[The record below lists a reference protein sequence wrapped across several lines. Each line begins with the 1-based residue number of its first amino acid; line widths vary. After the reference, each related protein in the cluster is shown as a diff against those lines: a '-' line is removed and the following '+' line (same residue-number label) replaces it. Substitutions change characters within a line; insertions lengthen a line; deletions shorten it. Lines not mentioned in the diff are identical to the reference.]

1 MSDEKAAKAE
11 REKKLRECQKAIG
24 HRFTDRTLLELA
36 LTHSSL
42 KDPWTESNERLEF
55 LGDSVIGL
63 AVSEHLFC
71 THADYPEGE
80 LTRIKSIVV
89 SKSALARVGRTL
101 DIRQFLRVGKG
112 IRKRRSIPPSLIA
125 NTVEA
130 LVGAVYLDAGFE
142 VARAMVLSHLQ
153 ELLGKVTKR
162 RDVRN
167 YKAALQ
173 QSVQRQ
179 FGTTPQYRVLETV
192 GPDHKKEFVIEA
204 LVAKRAFP
212 SAKGSTKKQAE
223 QRAAKE
229 ALRALKQEHGS
240 QPA

>member
-11 REKKLRECQKAIG
+11 REKKLRECQKVIG
-24 HRFTDRTLLELA
+24 HKFTDRSLLELA

-71 THADYPEGE
+71 AHADFPEGE

-89 SKSALARVGRTL
+89 SRNALAQVGKNL
-101 DIRQFLRVGKG
+101 EIRQFLRVGKG
-112 IRKRRSIPPSLIA
+112 IRKRRTIPPSLIA
-125 NTVEA
+125 NTVES

-142 VARAMVLSHLQ
+142 VARTLVLSHLEQ
-153 ELLGKVTKR
+153 LLGKVTQRK
-162 RDVRN
+162 DVRN

-173 QSVQRQ
+173 QSVQKRY
-179 FGTTPQYRVLETV
+179 GITPRYRVLETV

-204 LVAKRAFP
+204 LVDKRAFP

-223 QRAAKE
+223 QRAARE

-240 QPA
+240 QLA